1 MVMGSLEE
9 DHNHTAAGGSH
20 HKLQSEADRS
30 LAVAHTLAAAA
41 ARNQAAGTLRS
52 QGQEGSLH
60 SLQAVGH
67 SSLDQVEPEGGR
79 NSDAS
84 KDHWPSHH

>member
-9 DHNHTAAGGSH
+9 DNRTGAGDS
-20 HKLQSEADRS
+20 HKLQWEAERS

-60 SLQAVGH
+60 SPQAVGH
-67 SSLDQVEPEGGR
+67 SSLDQEEPEGGR
-79 NSDAS
+79 NSSAS
-84 KDHWPSHH
+84 TDHWPSHR